1 VSSANLDLV
10 RSVYAVWERGDFS
23 SVEWAHPDIELVF
36 ADGPDPSKRT
46 GLTEMSAGFGDFLRA
61 WEDFHVKATEYRE
74 VDEERV
80 LVLVQFSGRAKTSGV
95 ALGHMETTNAVVF
108 HIHDGEVR
116 RVLLYWDR
124 ERALV
129 DLGLIQ
135 QGDGQSSPVSGQ
147 ARRLT

>member
-1 VSSANLDLV
+1 MSSANLDLV
-10 RSVYAVWERGDFS
+10 RSVYAAWERGDFS

-36 ADGPDPSKRT
+36 ADGPDPSNWT
-46 GLTEMSAGFGDFLRA
+46 GLAGMSDGFGDFLSA
-61 WEDFHVKATEYRE
+61 WEDFHVQAQDYRE
-74 VDEERV
+74 IDEDRV

-95 ALGHMETTNAVVF
+95 ALGHMETTNAVLF

-135 QGDGQSSPVSGQ
+135 QGDGS
-147 ARRLT
+147 